1 MIKGI
6 SHLTFIVQDLEK
18 ATLFF
23 EKIFSAEV
31 IYDSGAHSFSV
42 SKERFFKI
50 GDIWVA
56 AMEGESLSEKTYNHI
71 AFQIAECD
79 FEEYEK
85 RIHDLGLE
93 LRKPRSRVEGEG
105 HSLYFYDYDN
115 HLFELHTGTLGER
128 VTTYNSKKPPS
139 PCDSVSI

>member
-6 SHLTFIVQDLEK
+6 SHITFIVHDLGK

-23 EKIFSAEV
+23 DKIFLAEV

-42 SKERFFKI
+42 SKERFFRI
-50 GDIWVA
+50 GDLWVA

-85 RIHDLGLE
+85 RVEDLGLE

-105 HSLYFYDYDN
+105 RSIYFYDYDN
-115 HLFELHTGTLGER
+115 HMFELHTGTLGER
-128 VTTYNSKKPPS
+128 LRVYESMKAKR
-139 PCDSVSI
+139 

>member
-6 SHLTFIVQDLEK
+6 SHLTFIVHDLEK

-23 EKIFSAEV
+23 EKIFAAEV
-31 IYDSGAHSFSV
+31 VYDSGAQLFSV
-42 SKERFFKI
+42 SKERYFRI
-50 GDIWVA
+50 GELWIA
-56 AMEGESLSEKTYNHI
+56 AMEGEALPAKTYNHI

-85 RIHDLGLE
+85 RIKDLGLE
-93 LRKPRSRVEGEG
+93 RRTPRGRVEGEG
-105 HSLYFYDYDN
+105 RSLYFYDYDN

-128 VTTYNSKKPPS
+128 LTAYNSRKKAK
-139 PCDSVSI
+139 

>member
-6 SHLTFIVQDLEK
+6 SHLTFIVHDLDK

-31 IYDSGAHSFSV
+31 VYDSGAELYSV
-42 SKERFFKI
+42 SKERYFRI
-50 GDIWVA
+50 GELWIA
-56 AMEGESLSEKTYNHI
+56 AMEGEALREKTYNHI

-85 RIHDLGLE
+85 RIKDLGLE
-93 LRKPRSRVEGEG
+93 LREPRGRIEGEG
-105 HSLYFYDYDN
+105 RSLYFYDFDN

-128 VTTYNSKKPPS
+128 LTAYNSPKK
-139 PCDSVSI
+139 VK

>member
-1 MIKGI
+1 MSMIKGI
-6 SHLTFIVQDLEK
+6 SHLTFVVHDLEK
-18 ATLFF
+18 ATMFF

-31 IYDSGAHSFSV
+31 IYDSGEHSFSE

-56 AMEGESLSEKTYNHI
+56 VMEGKALPEKSYNHV

-85 RIHDLGLE
+85 RIEDLGLE
-93 LRKPRSRVEGEG
+93 VRKPRSRVEGEG
-105 HSLYFYDYDN
+105 RSLYFYDYDN

-128 VTTYNSKKPPS
+128 LTVYNSMIPAR
-139 PCDSVSI
+139 